1 MDFLTLMI
9 NILALVETGALLI
22 TLVFLTKAMKE
33 KKANKNSPA
42 IKGYYLKA
50 SIAALVY
57 LVLNV
62 LRNTGI
68 LG

>member
-33 KKANKNSPA
+33 KKVNKNSPV

>member
-9 NILALVETGALLI
+9 NVLALVETGALLI

-42 IKGYYLKA
+42 IKSYYQKA
-50 SIAALVY
+50 GLAALVY
-57 LVLNV
+57 LVLNIA
-62 LRNTGI
+62 RNTGI